1 LRRKKPDGFFCSHL
15 SEGKKKGKPLP
26 LLREGCANQT
36 TLFFIFFLYILS
48 CPLSFPSLLFSLPR
62 RPNTITKLYTCLS
75 IYTPLLYL
83 YTLLYTMSFS
93 LSILAT
99 TYHVLAVLVT
109 GALIYG
115 VLRIE
120 ELVGQAALVVALALV
135 ANTW

>member
-1 LRRKKPDGFFCSHL
+1 
-15 SEGKKKGKPLP
+15 
-26 LLREGCANQT
+26 
-36 TLFFIFFLYILS
+36 
-48 CPLSFPSLLFSLPR
+48 
-62 RPNTITKLYTCLS
+62 
-75 IYTPLLYL
+75 
-83 YTLLYTMSFS
+83 MSFS